1 MAQFGEPL
9 REVVVVGGGLAGWA
23 AAAALKRRVPALSV
37 TILPLT
43 PPPTALADRIAS
55 TLPSILG
62 FHADLGLG
70 IDDTVLRTGSAYR
83 LGSLFSGWAQGLPD
97 YVHAYGGHGAPLG
110 GVSFHL
116 LWARAAIE
124 GATPLFETLSSAAM
138 LARAGRFIP
147 PSGEPGAPFSEHEFG
162 LTLDVDRYADMLRAF
177 SQHIGVRV
185 QHGALEKVELRGADG
200 FIDALHLDDGNTLRA
215 ELFLD
220 CTGPEALLH
229 AALDTAR
236 DDWSHWLPCDR
247 LIFAEGPP
255 PAGPPLLDTVTATAT
270 GWRWTTATPAAA
282 LHGIAYASSYSSDEA
297 AAETLHAATG
307 ALADSAPVT
316 IAPGARPQPWL
327 RNCVA
332 IGDAAVTLE
341 PLEWT
346 NLHLAHSAI
355 DRLITMLPARD
366 WSPVESAD
374 YNRQALAEAGR
385 VRDFAALHYAVA
397 RRDEPFWRARAAV
410 EPPASLAHSLTLFR
424 ERGRLPF
431 HEEETFARDSW
442 LAVLFGQGVLP
453 RRADPLTE
461 SVPREEVRRAMEARQ
476 AAIARTLPT
485 LPTHAAY
492 LGAQIRQLDR

>member
-9 REVVVVGGGLAGWA
+9 REVVVVGGGITGWA

-37 TILPLT
+37 TILPLA
-43 PPPTALADRIAS
+43 PPPAALADRLAS

-62 FHADLGLG
+62 FHADMGLG
-70 IDDTVLRTGSAYR
+70 IEDSVLRTGSAYR
-83 LGSLFSGWAQGLPD
+83 LGTLFSGWAQGLPD
-97 YVHAYGGHGAPLG
+97 YVHAYGGHGAPIG

-124 GATPLFETLSSAAM
+124 GSAPPFETLGSAAM
-138 LARAGRFIP
+138 LARAGCFIP
-147 PSGEPGAPFSEHEFG
+147 PSGEPGAPFSDHEFG
-162 LTLDVDRYADMLRAF
+162 LTLDLERYAAMLRAF
-177 SQHIGVRV
+177 AQHIGVRV
-185 QHGALEKVELRGADG
+185 RQGALKDVTLRSADG
-200 FIDALHLDDGNTLRA
+200 FIEALHLDDGSLLHA

-220 CTGPEALLH
+220 CSGPRALLH
-229 AALDTAR
+229 SALDIAR
-236 DDWSHWLPCDR
+236 DDWSRWLPCDR
-247 LIFAEGPP
+247 LLFAEGPP
-255 PAGPPLLDTVTATAT
+255 PMAPSPLDTVTATAT
-270 GWRWTTATPAAA
+270 GWRWSTATPAAA
-282 LHGIAYASSYSSDEA
+282 LHGIAYASTYSSDAA
-297 AAETLHAATG
+297 AAEALHAATG
-307 ALADSAPVT
+307 ALPSSAAVT
-316 IAPGARPQPWL
+316 IAPGARPRPWL

-355 DRLITMLPARD
+355 DRLITMLPGRL
-366 WSPVESAD
+366 WSPVEAAD

-397 RRDEPFWRARAAV
+397 RRDDPFWHARAAV
-410 EPPASLAHSLTLFR
+410 EPPASLAHSLALFR

-453 RRADPLTE
+453 RRADPLTRA
-461 SVPREEVRRAMEARQ
+461 VPREEVLQAMEARRT
-476 AAIARTLPT
+476 AIERTLPS

-492 LGAQIRQLDR
+492 LGAQMRQLDR